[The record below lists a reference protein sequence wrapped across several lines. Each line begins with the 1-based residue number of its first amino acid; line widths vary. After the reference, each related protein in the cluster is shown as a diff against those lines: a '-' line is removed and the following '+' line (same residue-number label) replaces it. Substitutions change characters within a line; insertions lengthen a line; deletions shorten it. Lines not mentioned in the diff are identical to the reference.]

1 MDKVVNA
8 NPTNWDR
15 IKFKL
20 TVLKAI
26 LFSRNNHFLV
36 CKIKIEEDSS
46 AMGTQVYT
54 NMAPSTLMYLL
65 KQLQISAERHLSSEL
80 VKESLKNNSNSSL

>member
-26 LFSRNNHFLV
+26 LFSRNHHFLV
-36 CKIKIEEDSS
+36 CKIKMEEESGS
-46 AMGTQVYT
+46 MGTQVYT
-54 NMAPSTLMYLL
+54 NMAPSTLVFLL
-65 KQLQISAERHLSSEL
+65 KQLQMSAEKHLSAEL
-80 VKESLKNNSNSSL
+80 IKESVKNNSNSSL